1 MYRFVV
7 LLLVLCPISLADTA
21 VLFDTDFSALPYG
34 WVNDE
39 WEFDHPGAH
48 VSNGVQWDTWS
59 GVFNSVPFSAGVF
72 FIPDGTDSV
81 VVHIE
86 HSVILEGDYYS
97 SRIQLWT
104 NHSGWGDYIFDQS
117 GSGGYTEITD
127 PVHFVLTD
135 PVPGTWVGFKF
146 RAYLSAGYMGYSG
159 MSWTVHS
166 MTVTAWGDALGLET
180 TTWSAIKRLSTSP

>member
-1 MYRFVV
+1 MSSRGGVTDRLTCEVYGKHEARKGFMYWSIIV
-7 LLLVLCPISLADTA
+7 LLVSCTISLADTTI
-21 VLFDTDFSALPYG
+21 LFETDFSVLPDG

-39 WEFDHPGAH
+39 WEFNHPGAH

-127 PVHFVLTD
+127 PVHFVPTD

-146 RAYLSAGYMGYSG
+146 RAYLSAGYMG
-159 MSWTVHS
+159 
-166 MTVTAWGDALGLET
+166 
-180 TTWSAIKRLSTSP
+180 